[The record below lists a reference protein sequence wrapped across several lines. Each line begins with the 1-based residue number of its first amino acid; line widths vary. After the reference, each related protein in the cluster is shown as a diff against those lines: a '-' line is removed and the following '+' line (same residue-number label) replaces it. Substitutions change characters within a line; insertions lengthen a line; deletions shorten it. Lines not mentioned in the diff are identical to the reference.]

1 VADGPREIA
10 GARGGRGLAALLAV
24 AALGAVALA
33 VGGDRLT
40 LAGEGKGRARLEI
53 KVREPQA
60 VDSPSF
66 QVVLEAM
73 LSQLETDPGVS
84 SARRRGVSPNRRATS
99 LEVDLLGDASERDD
113 TVARLQT
120 SLDPGPLELTFA
132 GQAGDLHEA
141 REGAIHDL
149 RLLLLA
155 LPAVLL
161 LAAFLTPPV
170 FLRAVLAAAAAIGSR
185 RRSWS

>member
-1 VADGPREIA
+1 
-10 GARGGRGLAALLAV
+10 
-24 AALGAVALA
+24 
-33 VGGDRLT
+33 
-40 LAGEGKGRARLEI
+40 
-53 KVREPQA
+53 VREPQA
-60 VDSPSF
+60 VDSPSY
-66 QVVLEAM
+66 QVVVEAM
-73 LSQLETDPGVS
+73 LSQLETDPGVA
-84 SARRRGVSPNRRATS
+84 SARRGGVSPDRRATS

-113 TVARLQT
+113 TVARLRA
-120 SLDPGPLELTFA
+120 SLDSGPLELTFA
-132 GQAGDLHEA
+132 GQAGELHEA